1 MYARIIPA
9 LRLPRRLGI
18 FDYSVPE
25 GMTVKPGALV
35 MVQFR
40 GKRTPAVV
48 HELLEQTEV
57 KGKAVKPIIS
67 SLDVVLPEDL
77 RYLIS
82 WITDNTLV
90 SPALAAKTILPEIP
104 KRAKDSS
111 APRTPQPGAELRIS
125 RNAATHIREVVAKL
139 VTEQSDIRL
148 LRYRDPA
155 EKIVALTEFCRER
168 DRGGILIL
176 VPRQQDLAA
185 VEAVLRPRIPEVAIL
200 ESTLRPDFLWKEWR
214 RIRSGTAPVVVGT
227 RMAVF
232 APFPELRRVIICDE
246 ESPEYK
252 AEDNPHLDARV
263 VATIRAQQTKASLTI
278 ISQAPRMESFQM
290 SQKFGAPIELS
301 EPKPRDIE
309 ILDLAQEV
317 RERGTVFCDRA
328 LLAMENALADGK
340 TVAIFQNRRG
350 AGGSLQ
356 CRDCSYVFEC
366 PECNLPWTVHAQILK
381 CHHCNRTAP
390 IPLSCPA
397 CGGTRLK
404 SAGGGTQ
411 RIESELRTQFPQA
424 RILRLDSD
432 APAVTASEF
441 REAQIVIGTRLL
453 VGRFREIFKN
463 LRPVG
468 VVGIP
473 LAELVMSRGSFRASE
488 YAHQW
493 FTSVI
498 NIGLY
503 FGARILIQ
511 TRNPE
516 NHVLQSVANGGY
528 DFYNTEL
535 ESRRTFNYPPFSRLT
550 LLVYRAQMEAA
561 AEREAE
567 RTAVTLRAA
576 LGKDVKSEVIGPFVP
591 TPGKRGGAHLRA
603 ILVKSPAGVPPP
615 QEVRSLPPEWIIDVD
630 TENV

>member
-1 MYARIIPA
+1 MFARVIPA
-9 LRLPRRLGI
+9 LRLPRHLGV
-18 FDYSVPE
+18 FDYTIPE
-25 GMTVKPGALV
+25 GMAVKPGSLV

-48 HELLEQTEV
+48 RELLEETEV
-57 KGKAVKPIIS
+57 KGKTFKPILA
-67 SLDVVLPEDL
+67 SLDAALTEDL
-77 RYLIS
+77 LALIS
-82 WITDNTLV
+82 WIEENALV

-104 KRAKDSS
+104 KRAKGSS
-111 APRTPQPGAELRIS
+111 APRTPVPGTELRIS
-125 RNAATHIREVVAKL
+125 RNALARIRKSVAELK
-139 VTEQSDIRL
+139 TTPSDVHL
-148 LRYRDPA
+148 LRYHHPA
-155 EKIVALTEFCRER
+155 EKIVTLIELCKER
-168 DRGGILIL
+168 NRGGILIL
-176 VPRQQDLAA
+176 VPRQQDLVG
-185 VEAVLRPRIPEVAIL
+185 VEAVLRPRIPKIAVLGSA
-200 ESTLRPDFLWKEWR
+200 LRPAFLWEEWR
-214 RIRSGTAPVVVGT
+214 RVRRGDAPVTIGT
-227 RMAVF
+227 RTAVF
-232 APFPELRRVIICDE
+232 APFPELRHIIICDD

-252 AEDNPHLDARV
+252 AEDSPRLDTRV
-263 VATIRAQQTKASLTI
+263 VAAIRAQQTNASLTI
-278 ISQAPRMESFQM
+278 ISQAPRLESFQA
-290 SQKFGAPIELS
+290 SQKFGAPVELS

-309 ILDLAQEV
+309 VLDLAQEV
-317 RERGTVFCDRA
+317 RERGVVFCDRA
-328 LLAMENALADGK
+328 LLAMETALAGGK

-390 IPLSCPA
+390 IPLSCTA

-404 SAGGGTQ
+404 SAGAGTQ
-411 RIESELRTQFPQA
+411 RIESELRAQFPQA

-432 APAVTASEF
+432 APTVTASVL

-453 VGRFREIFKN
+453 IGRFREIFER

-468 VVGIP
+468 VVSIP
-473 LAELVMSRGSFRASE
+473 LAELAMSRGSFRASE

-516 NHVLQSVANGGY
+516 NMVLQSVANGGY

-535 ESRRTFNYPPFSRLT
+535 ESRRTFGYPPFSRLT
-550 LLVYRAQMEAA
+550 LLVYRVQVETAA
-561 AEREAE
+561 TREAE
-567 RTAVTLRAA
+567 RTAVTLRAT
-576 LGKDVKSEVIGPFVP
+576 LEKDVKSEVIGPFIP
-591 TPGKRGGAHLRA
+591 TPGKRGGSHLRA
-603 ILVKSPAGVPPP
+603 ILVKSPANAPPP
-615 QEVRSLPPEWIIDVD
+615 QELRSLPPEWTIDVD